1 MTLFNQFKAKFKI
14 FHRKSTTV
22 QKVTRFIHASDIHLG
37 SHQYRNDYR
46 SDDFIRAFQ
55 EILELAIK
63 NNVDFV
69 LLGGDVFTSLEMLPG
84 KLTKIITILKDFKE
98 FTNGSILIIAIE
110 GNHDIRKF
118 SRGFRFERRGQSWLK
133 LLNSLG
139 LIVLLDADLGA
150 PSEGLFKPYNFD
162 TKNGGRI
169 QVKNIVIY
177 GTRYLGEQPISFLSK
192 IRKAIVKENGL
203 FNILLQHFGI
213 DGQMEKVPG
222 VKLENIQHLHHRIDY
237 LALGHFHK
245 QFIIKDWIFN
255 PGSSEAVCSMD
266 NSFKRGVFLVDIS
279 KKDEN
284 FVKRVKMIR
293 LTNRKYIW
301 ETIYLNFNI
310 SKKEVE
316 SFIIEKLKSSL
327 KYLNYDL
334 HPSIPKVPILY
345 LILKGIEPD
354 NSYKINEKDLKIKIC
369 DIFPIVDVR
378 IYQKFVQSL
387 KTLDNYILAKNL

>member
-1 MTLFNQFKAKFKI
+1 
-14 FHRKSTTV
+14 
-22 QKVTRFIHASDIHLG
+22 
-37 SHQYRNDYR
+37 
-46 SDDFIRAFQ
+46 
-55 EILELAIK
+55 
-63 NNVDFV
+63 
-69 LLGGDVFTSLEMLPG
+69 
-84 KLTKIITILKDFKE
+84 
-98 FTNGSILIIAIE
+98 
-110 GNHDIRKF
+110 
-118 SRGFRFERRGQSWLK
+118 
-133 LLNSLG
+133 
-139 LIVLLDADLGA
+139 
-150 PSEGLFKPYNFD
+150 
-162 TKNGGRI
+162 
-169 QVKNIVIY
+169 
-177 GTRYLGEQPISFLSK
+177 
-192 IRKAIVKENGL
+192 
-203 FNILLQHFGI
+203 
-213 DGQMEKVPG
+213 
-222 VKLENIQHLHHRIDY
+222 
-237 LALGHFHK
+237 
-245 QFIIKDWIFN
+245 
-255 PGSSEAVCSMD
+255 MD